1 MALFADSKTP
11 YIDMYNA
18 YRNEQQGIRDAFR
31 KQLEADRTSAEK
43 SSNAEYDNAARQNY
57 INYMQARKSLPSQL
71 NALGIRGGASE
82 SSALRLGTNYGSNVA
97 SNEASRNSALAAIRQ
112 QYEDKLAQYDEE
124 WDNKLQQAY
133 LTAIENQLNWEQAQK
148 GASGGGGGGGYS
160 RGGYGYGGYG
170 SGSDIDSETANA
182 YANGA
187 NDYLTSVATGVA
199 STIPKGKGKVKTIK
213 GDFYK
218 VGDRIVGTTTKRK
231 KATTGTKLANAI
243 KKAAKKNATYNSRT
257 NGSYR

>member
-18 YRNEQQGIRDAFR
+18 YRSEQQGIRDAFR
-31 KQLEADRTSAEK
+31 KQLEADRTSAET

-57 INYMQARKSLPSQL
+57 INYMQARKRLPSEL

-97 SNEASRNSALAAIRQ
+97 SNEASRNAALAAIRQ

-133 LTAIENQLNWEQAQK
+133 LTAIENQLNWEAAQK
-148 GASGGGGGGGYS
+148 GSSGGGGGGYS
-160 RGGYGYGGYG
+160 RGGYGGYYGNSGADDNG
-170 SGSDIDSETANA
+170 GGSDGLLTTIARNA
-182 YANGA
+182 LKSAGGGT
-187 NDYLTSVATGVA
+187 LTPAKSSKSKVA
-199 STIPKGKGKVKTIK
+199 SAITKGAKAVSATKSSPRAG
-213 GDFYK
+213 
-218 VGDRIVGTTTKRK
+218 VG
-231 KATTGTKLANAI
+231 AYL
-243 KKAAKKNATYNSRT
+243 YNSR
-257 NGSYR
+257 NKYSR

>member
-1 MALFADSKTP
+1 MATFADSKTP

-133 LTAIENQLNWEQAQK
+133 LTAIENQLKWEQEQQALK
-148 GASGGGGGGGYS
+148 ASSGGGGGSRRGYS
-160 RGGYGYGGYG
+160 RSYGGSGGG
-170 SGSDIDSETANA
+170 STVDAATADRLVNSAISRVANVAKNTTVKKSTNA
-182 YANGA
+182 
-187 NDYLTSVATGVA
+187 
-199 STIPKGKGKVKTIK
+199 KKTN
-213 GDFYK
+213 
-218 VGDRIVGTTTKRK
+218 TWK
-231 KATTGTKLANAI
+231 KYGTKGYLNR
-243 KKAAKKNATYNSRT
+243 YV
-257 NGSYR
+257 G

>member
-1 MALFADSKTP
+1 MASNFAYANSKTP
-11 YIDMYNA
+11 YIDMYND
-18 YRNEQQGIRDAFR
+18 YKREQQGIRDAFR
-31 KQLEADRTSAEK
+31 KQIETDRSSAET

-57 INYMQARKSLPSQL
+57 INYMQARKRLPSEL

-148 GASGGGGGGGYS
+148 ASSGGGGGGS
-160 RGGYGYGGYG
+160 RRSYGGGYGGYG
-170 SGSDIDSETANA
+170 GGYGGYGGGDDGGGDDGNSSAAAVKAAQQRGKALT
-182 YANGA
+182 
-187 NDYLTSVATGVA
+187 DY
-199 STIPKGKGKVKTIK
+199 
-213 GDFYK
+213 Y
-218 VGDRIVGTTTKRK
+218 K
-231 KATTGTKLANAI
+231 KAGSKASSYKNKKTTNVSGKQ
-243 KKAAKKNATYNSRT
+243 KKYNWNYRINGESSKKWWK
-257 NGSYR
+257 

>member
-148 GASGGGGGGGYS
+148 GSSGGGGGSSRRSYGG
-160 RGGYGYGGYG
+160 GGYGGYG
-170 SGSDIDSETANA
+170 G
-182 YANGA
+182 Y
-187 NDYLTSVATGVA
+187 
-199 STIPKGKGKVKTIK
+199 
-213 GDFYK
+213 GDDDD
-218 VGDRIVGTTTKRK
+218 VVVNNNNSS
-231 KATTGTKLANAI
+231 AV
-243 KKAAKKNATYNSRT
+243 KAAQQRGKAMTDYYKKQASKASSYKNKKTTNVSGKQKKYNWNYRI
-257 NGSYR
+257 NGESSKKWWK

>member
-1 MALFADSKTP
+1 MATFADSKTP

-31 KQLEADRTSAEK
+31 KQLEADRTSAEN

-133 LTAIENQLNWEQAQK
+133 LTAIENQLKWEQEQQALK
-148 GASGGGGGGGYS
+148 ASSGGGGGSRRGYS
-160 RGGYGYGGYG
+160 RSYGG
-170 SGSDIDSETANA
+170 SGGDSTVDA
-182 YANGA
+182 
-187 NDYLTSVATGVA
+187 
-199 STIPKGKGKVKTIK
+199 
-213 GDFYK
+213 
-218 VGDRIVGTTTKRK
+218 
-231 KATTGTKLANAI
+231 ATTDRLVNSAISRVADVAKNTTVKKSTNAKKTNTWKKYGTKGYLNR
-243 KKAAKKNATYNSRT
+243 YV
-257 NGSYR
+257 G

>member
-31 KQLEADRTSAEK
+31 KQLEADRTSAEN

-148 GASGGGGGGGYS
+148 AASGSGGGGGS
-160 RGGYGYGGYG
+160 RRSYGGYG
-170 SGSDIDSETANA
+170 SSYGSSGNSGGGSTASGLA
-182 YANGA
+182 QSAV
-187 NDYLTSVATGVA
+187 DRVATAAANTRINA
-199 STIPKGKGKVKTIK
+199 SPLRT
-213 GDFYK
+213 
-218 VGDRIVGTTTKRK
+218 
-231 KATTGTKLANAI
+231 AAI
-243 KKAAKKNATYNSRT
+243 KALASSNKKKKSTTSTR
-257 NGSYR
+257 SYARR

>member
-31 KQLEADRTSAEK
+31 KQLEADRTSAEN

-97 SNEASRNSALAAIRQ
+97 SNEAARNSALAAIRQ

-148 GASGGGGGGGYS
+148 ASGGSGGGGYS
-160 RGGYGYGGYG
+160 RGGYGGYGG
-170 SGSDIDSETANA
+170 SGSVISSEDAN
-182 YANGA
+182 
-187 NDYLTSVATGVA
+187 
-199 STIPKGKGKVKTIK
+199 
-213 GDFYK
+213 
-218 VGDRIVGTTTKRK
+218 
-231 KATTGTKLANAI
+231 KLAAATVAASAQKAANTNLNIKNKNTNNARKANNAI
-243 KKAAKKNATYNSRT
+243 KKVNNLNIWANRWSK
-257 NGSYR
+257 

>member
-31 KQLEADRTSAEK
+31 KQLEADRTSAEN

-57 INYMQARKSLPSQL
+57 INYMQARKNLPSQL

-97 SNEASRNSALAAIRQ
+97 SNEAARNSALAAIRQ

-133 LTAIENQLNWEQAQK
+133 LTAIENQLNWEAAQK
-148 GASGGGGGGGYS
+148 ASSGGGGGGYS
-160 RGGYGYGGYG
+160 RGGYGGYYGNSGADDNG
-170 SGSDIDSETANA
+170 GGSDGLLTTIAKNA
-182 YANGA
+182 LKSAG
-187 NDYLTSVATGVA
+187 G
-199 STIPKGKGKVKTIK
+199 
-213 GDFYK
+213 
-218 VGDRIVGTTTKRK
+218 GTTTPAKSSK
-231 KATTGTKLANAI
+231 SKVASAIAKGAKAVSATKNSPRAGVGTYL
-243 KKAAKKNATYNSRT
+243 YNSR
-257 NGSYR
+257 NRYSR

>member
-18 YRNEQQGIRDAFR
+18 YRSEQQGIRDAFR
-31 KQLEADRTSAEK
+31 KQLEADRTSAET

-57 INYMQARKSLPSQL
+57 INYMQARKNLPSQL
-71 NALGIRGGASE
+71 NALGIRGGATE

-97 SNEASRNSALAAIRQ
+97 SNEAARNSALAAIRQ

-148 GASGGGGGGGYS
+148 ASGGGGGGGSYR
-160 RGGYGYGGYG
+160 RGGYGYGSSGG
-170 SGSDIDSETANA
+170 SSIDAAKAGADARSLTNALGSVASGVGSVVQSSKGVKKAKQKSNTKKANA
-182 YANGA
+182 AVKAFNSKSVWAN
-187 NDYLTSVATGVA
+187 
-199 STIPKGKGKVKTIK
+199 
-213 GDFYK
+213 
-218 VGDRIVGTTTKRK
+218 RW
-231 KATTGTKLANAI
+231 
-243 KKAAKKNATYNSRT
+243 SR
-257 NGSYR
+257 

>member
-1 MALFADSKTP
+1 MASTFAYAKSKTP
-11 YIDMYNA
+11 YIDMYND
-18 YRNEQQGIRDAFR
+18 YKKEQQGIRDAFR
-31 KQLEADRTSAEK
+31 KQIETDRSSAES

-148 GASGGGGGGGYS
+148 SSGGGGGGS
-160 RGGYGYGGYG
+160 RGRSYGYGGSYG
-170 SGSDIDSETANA
+170 NDNNNNNNNNSKYDYNAAVKAVNAAQQKGQSMTNYYKNIGKSSGSSTKKKSKW
-182 YANGA
+182 
-187 NDYLTSVATGVA
+187 DYN
-199 STIPKGKGKVKTIK
+199 IK
-213 GDFYK
+213 G
-218 VGDRIVGTTTKRK
+218 ISSTKYYPKR
-231 KATTGTKLANAI
+231 
-243 KKAAKKNATYNSRT
+243 
-257 NGSYR
+257 